1 MIKGLGAGMLSGGVV
16 GAIVMSGLSLYAPLP
31 QDRID
36 AAPKLEVTPTQP
48 DTAPQADP
56 EDSVAPA
63 QDDADAVAPTDDATT
78 VASEAAPTTQAA
90 PQTQIET
97 ITSEDADTAQ
107 ADTAQAG
114 AVVAG
119 AVVAEAVEVDADGAR
134 VQPSDVA
141 TRIVGEEQ
149 LEQPV
154 EDLPE
159 AAPTQTA
166 SLAVPAPTSAPDKPS
181 LPTISGS
188 SAQAEPA
195 SADTPIVLPTPTV
208 PGVVT
213 NRLPSVGG
221 TAAAPA
227 PETAEIEAAPSEDL
241 GALDQFAVAVE
252 GAEGKSLMSF
262 ILIDTG
268 EDGVPRGDLTKLAIP
283 VTVAL
288 DPVAENAAAIMAEY
302 RAAGIEVVALANDL
316 PIAAGPGDVATA
328 LSAYF
333 GVLNQAVALMDP
345 LDARIQSNRSLLQP
359 VLGAIRDTGHGLIT
373 YDRGLNTAQQA
384 AQRENIPAATVFR
397 ILDGE
402 LEKSPRIK
410 RYLDRAAFAA
420 AQDGSVVVV
429 GRSYPDT
436 VQAMVEWALE
446 KKDASIAVVP
456 VSAVMK
462 QVSDL
467 R

>member
-1 MIKGLGAGMLSGGVV
+1 MAPETTAEEAPEATASDVV
-16 GAIVMSGLSLYAPLP
+16 
-31 QDRID
+31 
-36 AAPKLEVTPTQP
+36 
-48 DTAPQADP
+48 TATEQ
-56 EDSVAPA
+56 
-63 QDDADAVAPTDDATT
+63 APT
-78 VASEAAPTTQAA
+78 
-90 PQTQIET
+90 
-97 ITSEDADTAQ
+97 ADTAQ

-333 GVLNQAVALMDP
+333 DVLNQAVALMDP